1 MAQVDHRL
9 VTCVCHPHCHHELLY
24 LRDLCWSCDLVFTLG
39 IMDAT
44 LPFHIEEL
52 VFRDQKLHISTND
65 TPQFLRLPFLAD
77 NVYSF
82 TAFPNTMPGALPCLQ
97 TLSHWA
103 NFLLILFPSHSQL
116 SVALGRCL
124 LNWGRKKKAPSSLF
138 SLPFLS
144 VSRSLMSSPILVS
157 TGKWESVWLPP
168 LNQRLHCARTRQSR
182 TTLIEVEQK
191 KRGGGASERE
201 TCQEKQACCGARVS
215 EIIHIVE

>member
-1 MAQVDHRL
+1 MCATPTVITSFCICEIYVDIN
-9 VTCVCHPHCHHELLY
+9 
-24 LRDLCWSCDLVFTLG
+24 LVFTFG
-39 IMDAT
+39 IVDAT

-65 TPQFLRLPFLAD
+65 TLQFLRLPFLAD

-124 LNWGRKKKAPSSLF
+124 LNWGKKKEKKRCPPLFSHYPFFPSLAPSCPL
-138 SLPFLS
+138 LFLS
-144 VSRSLMSSPILVS
+144 QQ
-157 TGKWESVWLPP
+157 E
-168 LNQRLHCARTRQSR
+168 
-182 TTLIEVEQK
+182 
-191 KRGGGASERE
+191 SERAFDCLLS
-201 TCQEKQACCGARVS
+201 TKGCTVQALDSQGQL
-215 EIIHIVE
+215 